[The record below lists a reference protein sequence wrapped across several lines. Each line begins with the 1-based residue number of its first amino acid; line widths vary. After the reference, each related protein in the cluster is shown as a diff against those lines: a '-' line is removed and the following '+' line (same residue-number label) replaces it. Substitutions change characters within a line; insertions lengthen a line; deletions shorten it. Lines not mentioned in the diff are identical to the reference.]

1 MHYYLI
7 ANKIGPK
14 LVKSKNN
21 GQKFL
26 FSGDIVQLGIIQS
39 PASIVDNLKYPFSFL
54 SHHYL
59 DCIVTGVAH

>member
-7 ANKIGPK
+7 ANQIGPK
-14 LVKSKNN
+14 FVKGKNN

-26 FSGDIVQLGIIQS
+26 FNGGIVQLGIIQS

-54 SHHYL
+54 S
-59 DCIVTGVAH
+59 